1 MALFLSLLLTL
12 LTMTPTEI
20 KLHTESR
27 ELELVYGDTAY
38 RLSYELL
45 RVLSPS
51 AEVRGHGKPILQT
64 GKKFVTIRDVEPVG
78 NYAIK
83 ITFDDGHDSGLYSW
97 SYLYELC
104 QNKDKLWS
112 EYLLQLEQAGARR
125 EPSMIGSWK
134 P

>member
-1 MALFLSLLLTL
+1 
-12 LTMTPTEI
+12 MTPTEI

-27 ELELVYGDTAY
+27 ELELVYAGGEAH

-97 SYLYELC
+97 SYLHELC
-104 QNKDKLWS
+104 QNKDKLWND
-112 EYLLQLEQAGARR
+112 YLQQLEQAGARR

>member
-1 MALFLSLLLTL
+1 MT
-12 LTMTPTEI
+12 TPTEI

-27 ELELVYGDTAY
+27 ELELVYGDESH
-38 RLSYELL
+38 RISYEML

-51 AEVRGHGKPILQT
+51 AEVQGHGKPILQT
-64 GKKFVTIRDVEPVG
+64 GKRMVTIRNVEEVG

-97 SYLYELC
+97 SFLYELC
-104 QNKDKLWS
+104 QNKEQKWND
-112 EYLLQLEQAGARR
+112 YLYQLEQAGAKR
-125 EPSMIGSWK
+125 EADVIGSWK